1 MGEQILLTTNS
12 YASVV
17 VGVLGV
23 LSGSL
28 VVHSVRA
35 RRQEA
40 VETVGVARAEVFLS
54 IVQLCWPHR

>member
-17 VGVLGV
+17 VGMLGV
-23 LSGSL
+23 LPGSL

-40 VETVGVARAEVFLS
+40 VETVGVARAEVIL